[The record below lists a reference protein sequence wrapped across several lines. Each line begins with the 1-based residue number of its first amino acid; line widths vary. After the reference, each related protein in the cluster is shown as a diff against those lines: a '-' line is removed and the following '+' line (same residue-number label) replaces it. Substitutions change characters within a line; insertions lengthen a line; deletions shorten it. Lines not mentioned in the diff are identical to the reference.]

1 VPSEKRARQ
10 RAMRQAKVEHVQK
23 HKRRSRR
30 LRRVGGAAL
39 VAALV
44 VGVIALVSQHS
55 QPAKNAAIKPV
66 CLSKGQFVATT
77 RHTKFTSAPP
87 MCISAKATYDAT
99 FKTDAGTFVVAM
111 VASKSPKAVNNFVFL
126 AEHRFYDGT
135 KFHRVIPGFVVQGG
149 DPTGTG
155 KGGPGYSWTGNT
167 PPRSCE
173 AAKSCYPVWGV
184 AYANSTGPKTNES
197 QFFIVLPG
205 GEKILDA
212 EPNYTLFGSVVLGR
226 PVVNRIAKDGTP
238 SGKPKRVHDVIT
250 VTIAEA
256 TR

>member
-10 RAMRQAKVEHVQK
+10 RAMRQVKVQQIEK

-30 LRRVGGAAL
+30 LRRVGGAVL

-55 QPAKNAAIKPV
+55 QPTKNAAIKPT
-66 CLSKGQFVATT
+66 CLPKGEFVATT
-77 RHTKFTSAPP
+77 RHTKFTGAPP

-99 FKTDAGTFVVAM
+99 FKTDAGSFVVAM
-111 VASKSPKAVNNFVFL
+111 VASQSPEAVNNFVFL

-155 KGGPGYSWTGNT
+155 KGGPGYAWTGKT
-167 PPRSCE
+167 PPPSCE
-173 AAKSCYPVWGV
+173 TKKNCYPVWGV
-184 AYANSTGPKTNES
+184 VYANSTGPKTNGS

-205 GEKILDA
+205 GEKILDT
-212 EPNYTLFGSVVLGR
+212 EPNYTLFGSVISGR
-226 PVVNRIAKDGTP
+226 PVVNRIAKDGSP
-238 SGKPKRVHDVIT
+238 SGKPKHVHHIIT
-250 VTIAEA
+250 VTITEA
-256 TR
+256 AS